1 MPAFFFW
8 ISSVVA
14 VASALSILFVQR
26 PTRALLALLLSM
38 LCLTVLYTLLHAYFV
53 AIVHLIVYAG
63 AVMVLFLFVIMLQGL
78 GATTLPILQRFTRT
92 HFTLTILA
100 GTLFITLLT
109 TVFLKARL
117 PVFQN
122 PEGTVEN
129 LGRTLFANY
138 LLPFE
143 MISVLVLLG
152 ILAAVTLA
160 KNEKVAA

>member
-1 MPAFFFW
+1 METFFFW
-8 ISSVVA
+8 LTSTISVV
-14 VASALSILFVQR
+14 SAASILFVAR

-63 AVMVLFLFVIMLQGL
+63 AVLVLFLFVIMLQGL
-78 GATTLPILQRFTRT
+78 GATTLSITKRFNRT
-92 HFTLTILA
+92 HLILTVLA
-100 GTLFITLLT
+100 GGVFAGLLT
-109 TVFLKARL
+109 AIFSQAHL
-117 PVFQN
+117 PIFKN

-129 LGRTLFANY
+129 LGRILFSNY

-152 ILAAVTLA
+152 IFAAMTLA
-160 KNEKVAA
+160 KNEKAAA